1 MTTEKSAMLVCSQ
14 ANKSKNT
21 QEIMTATMLA
31 TNASAI
37 GKRVN
42 VLIAGATRHISA
54 SEFGY
59 RRLLVEATKVVNVAP
74 GLGHATVALVKHLSG
89 DLDGVTDEL
98 NKASR
103 AGAHPQE
110 VADTAMTCYV
120 NLGMFSLAGRY
131 YVQAADPRNGSFSD
145 VHEVGIA
152 CGLFRTLKEY
162 YELASRM
169 KIDLSPFLL
178 RTRCLQAADLL
189 ERTGTTDEEVTAL
202 LDIAGEIM
210 REKRLFYMGRLPEF
224 TVLDDDET
232 EHCVFLTFAVGET
245 PEVVSDMMFELASRA
260 ADRLPRIPPGFS
272 VGFSASAS

>member
-1 MTTEKSAMLVCSQ
+1 
-14 ANKSKNT
+14 
-21 QEIMTATMLA
+21 MTATMPA
-31 TNASAI
+31 TNAHAI

-42 VLIAGATRHISA
+42 DLLASATRYISA
-54 SEFGY
+54 GGFSY
-59 RRLLVEATKVVNVAP
+59 RRLLAEAKKVVNVAP
-74 GLGHATVALVKHLSG
+74 GIGHATLALVRHLSG
-89 DLDGVTDEL
+89 DLDGVTVEL
-98 NKASR
+98 DKALR
-103 AGAHPQE
+103 AGAHPRD
-110 VADTAMTCYV
+110 VADTAVTCYV
-120 NLGMFSLAGRY
+120 NLGMFSLAGRS
-131 YVQAADPRNGSFSD
+131 YVQAADPRNGSFSG

-169 KIDLSPFLL
+169 KIELSPFLL
-178 RTRCLQAADLL
+178 RARCLQAANLL

-224 TVLDDDET
+224 TVLDNDET

-260 ADRLPRIPPGFS
+260 ADRLPRIPPGFG
-272 VGFSASAS
+272 VGFSAVPT